1 MSERERK
8 TSATV
13 FVTGGSGYVGR
24 PLITALLNRGH
35 SVSALARPASAHKL
49 PTGCTVIIGDALN
62 EVSYQDAIQPARIF
76 VHLVGVAHPNPAK
89 AEQFRTIDLKS
100 IQAAVNAAR
109 HAGVQHFIYV
119 SVAQPAPV
127 MKAYIEVRQ
136 AGEALLR
143 ESGLHACILRPWY
156 VLGPGHRWPYLLV
169 PLYWLFERLPPTRE
183 AAQRLGM
190 VSLPQMIYTLVDA
203 VEHPKAGINIITVQ
217 QIRQYGKRNVDKSSF
232 TTYTT
237 K

>member
-8 TSATV
+8 TSSTV
-13 FVTGGSGYVGR
+13 FITGGSGYVGR

-35 SVSALARPASAHKL
+35 LVSALERPASAHKL
-49 PTGCTVIIGDALN
+49 PAGCTVITGDALN
-62 EVSYQDAIQPARIF
+62 EVSYQDAIQPAQIF

-89 AEQFRTIDLKS
+89 AELFRTIDLKS
-100 IQAAVNAAR
+100 IQVAVNAAR
-109 HAGVQHFIYV
+109 NAGVQHFIYV

-190 VSLPQMIYTLVDA
+190 VILPQMIHTLVDA
-203 VEHPKAGINIITVQ
+203 VEHPKTGINIITAQ
-217 QIRQYGKRNVDKSSF
+217 QIRQYGKRNIDNMNDM
-232 TTYTT
+232 T
-237 K
+237 